1 MSADGSNNSTQNSA
15 QRIAGTNGR
24 GARAAEAILKSS
36 TAASGGAG
44 KPERAGPS
52 GQSRRPASRDRDND
66 PTGKN
71 LPLNKAAELLGFETD
86 PDKKSSR
93 RDRSR
98 GRDDDKRDGVEGR
111 RSASDAPADDA
122 RKNANR
128 PALELDDDDLDPAE
142 KRAKASK
149 SKTIS
154 DMADEMGVDAKEL
167 YELSVAFDD
176 DGEPMTIGAM
186 KDRIKEV
193 RDFERSRD
201 DFEDYRTDSMNE
213 VLSARQQIDGVMQRI
228 MSTIPKETLEHHFG
242 DYIQQHQQ
250 RVGEARKQ
258 LREFFPEWSDASR
271 QASDREALDAHLTTY
286 GFTKF
291 EVDNMQD
298 ARLIRFAVHAMR
310 LKDRYDRMK
319 AQLSQYRDK
328 VPTKTPTSRRAARN
342 DPSANA
348 QKQAASGDKIGAVAS
363 LIRK

>member
-1 MSADGSNNSTQNSA
+1 MSADGSNNSTPNSA
-15 QRIAGTNGR
+15 QRIAGTSGR
-24 GARAAEAILKSS
+24 GARAAAEILANS
-36 TAASGGAG
+36 TAGTR
-44 KPERAGPS
+44 PEKAGPS
-52 GQSRRPASRDRDND
+52 GQSRRAFSRDRDPD
-66 PTGKN
+66 PSGKN

-98 GRDDDKRDGVEGR
+98 ASDDGQRGVEGR
-111 RSASDAPADDA
+111 RAAPASADDA
-122 RKNANR
+122 RGDAHR

-142 KRAKASK
+142 KRAKSKK

-154 DMADEMGVDAKEL
+154 DLAEEMGVEAKEL
-167 YELSVAFDD
+167 YDVSVAFDD
-176 DGEPMTIGAM
+176 DDEPMTIGAM

-193 RDFERSRD
+193 REFERSRD

-213 VLSARQQIDGVMQRI
+213 VLSARQQIDGVMQRV
-228 MSTIPKETLEHHFG
+228 MQTIPPEQLQHAFG

-258 LREFFPEWSDASR
+258 LREFFPEWSDANR
-271 QASDREALDAHLTTY
+271 QQADREALDKHLTTY
-286 GFTKF
+286 GFSTF
-291 EVDNMQD
+291 EVDNLQD

-319 AQLSQYRDK
+319 ADLAQYRDK
-328 VPTKTPTSRRAARN
+328 VPTKTPTSRRAART
-342 DPSANA
+342 DPSAQA

>member
-15 QRIAGTNGR
+15 QRIAGTSGR
-24 GARAAEAILKSS
+24 GARAAAEILANS
-36 TAASGGAG
+36 TAGTRPE
-44 KPERAGPS
+44 KPGPS
-52 GQSRRPASRDRDND
+52 GQSRRPFSRDRDPD
-66 PTGKN
+66 PSGKS
-71 LPLNKAAELLGFETD
+71 LPLNEAAKLMGFETD

-98 GRDDDKRDGVEGR
+98 ATGDEGRGVEGR
-111 RSASDAPADDA
+111 RAASGAPGDDA
-122 RKNANR
+122 RQNANR

-142 KRAKASK
+142 KRAKSKK

-154 DMADEMGVDAKEL
+154 DLAEEMGVDPKEL
-167 YELSVAFDD
+167 YEVSVAFDD
-176 DGEPMTIGAM
+176 DDEPMSIGAM

-228 MSTIPKETLEHHFG
+228 MQFIPQEQLQHAFG
-242 DYIQQHQQ
+242 DYMQQHQQ

-271 QASDREALDAHLTTY
+271 MQADREALDEHLTTY

-291 EVDNMQD
+291 EVDNLQD

-310 LKDRYDRMK
+310 LKQRYDRMK
-319 AQLSQYRDK
+319 EDLAKYRDK
-328 VPTKTPTSRRAARN
+328 IPTKAPTSRRAARN

-348 QKQAASGDKIGAVAS
+348 QKQAAAGDKIGAVAS

>member
-15 QRIAGTNGR
+15 QRIAGTSGR
-24 GARAAEAILKSS
+24 GARAAAEILANS
-36 TAASGGAG
+36 TAGTRPE
-44 KPERAGPS
+44 KPGPS
-52 GQSRRPASRDRDND
+52 GQSRRPFSRDRDPD
-66 PTGKN
+66 PSGKS
-71 LPLNKAAELLGFETD
+71 LPLNEAAKLMGFETD

-98 GRDDDKRDGVEGR
+98 ATGDEGRGVEGR
-111 RSASDAPADDA
+111 RAASGAPGDDA
-122 RKNANR
+122 RQKS
-128 PALELDDDDLDPAE
+128 
-142 KRAKASK
+142 KK

-154 DMADEMGVDAKEL
+154 DLAEEMGVDPKEL
-167 YELSVAFDD
+167 YEVSVAFDD
-176 DGEPMTIGAM
+176 DDEPMSIGAM

-228 MSTIPKETLEHHFG
+228 MQFIPQEQLQHAFG
-242 DYIQQHQQ
+242 DYMQQHQQ

-271 QASDREALDAHLTTY
+271 MQADREALDEHLTTY

-291 EVDNMQD
+291 EVDNLQD

-310 LKDRYDRMK
+310 LKQRYDRMK
-319 AQLSQYRDK
+319 EDLAKYRDK
-328 VPTKTPTSRRAARN
+328 IPTKAPTSRRAARN

-348 QKQAASGDKIGAVAS
+348 QKQAAAGDKIGAVAS